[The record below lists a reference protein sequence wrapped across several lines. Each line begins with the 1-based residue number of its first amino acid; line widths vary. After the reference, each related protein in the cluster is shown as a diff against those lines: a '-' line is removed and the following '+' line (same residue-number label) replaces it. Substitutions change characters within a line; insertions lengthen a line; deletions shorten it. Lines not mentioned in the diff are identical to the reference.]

1 MMGDLGTW
9 TDFGPWSKCRKCK
22 PYGQKVVTIKRTRK
36 CQVDGICKDNCAGSG
51 LADEDIKVCDNV
63 PYCPAKY
70 KDNSECMKTKPDENK
85 VRLFNL
91 QEYCL
96 LEMYSNFIFLGP
108 MVGQYWFRHQTLDPQ
123 MRWNDHNQQCH
134 LDLF

>member
-9 TDFGPWSKCRKCK
+9 TDFGPWSKCPECK
-22 PYGQKVVTIKRTRK
+22 PYGKGLVTIKRTRK

-70 KDNSECMKTKPDENK
+70 KDNSECMKTKPDCRVCTDDPITTTYK
-85 VRLFNL
+85 VCIFTL
-91 QEYCL
+91 QEC
-96 LEMYSNFIFLGP
+96 
-108 MVGQYWFRHQTLDPQ
+108 
-123 MRWNDHNQQCH
+123 
-134 LDLF
+134 